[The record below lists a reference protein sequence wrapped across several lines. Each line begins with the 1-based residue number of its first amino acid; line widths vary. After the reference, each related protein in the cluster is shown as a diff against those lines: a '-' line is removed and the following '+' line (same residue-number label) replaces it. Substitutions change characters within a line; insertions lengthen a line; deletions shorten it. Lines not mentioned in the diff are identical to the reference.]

1 MTEELKRSQE
11 SHLQKVLELAKEV
24 SRTHTLTSIQEL
36 YWALKDITYGLDAT
50 IKGLQDL
57 QKLYGRDDLSYSLKE
72 FSEMLTDYYCIAR
85 TTSVEVLESIKA
97 IVARELGVQKSKQVE
112 Q

>member
-24 SRTHTLTSIQEL
+24 SRTHTQTSIQEL
-36 YWALKDITYGLDAT
+36 YYALRDVTYGLGAT

-57 QKLYGRDDLSYSLKE
+57 QKLYGRGDLSYSLKE
-72 FSEMLTDYYCIAR
+72 FSETLTDYYSIAR
-85 TTSVEVLESIKA
+85 TTSVEVLDTIRA
-97 IVARELGVQKSKQVE
+97 IVEHELGVQKASK
-112 Q
+112 

>member
-24 SRTHTLTSIQEL
+24 SRTHTQTSIQEL
-36 YWALKDITYGLDAT
+36 YYALRDVTYGLGAT

-57 QKLYGRDDLSYSLKE
+57 QKLYGRGDLSYSLKE
-72 FSEMLTDYYCIAR
+72 FSETLTDYYSIAR
-85 TTSVEVLESIKA
+85 TTSVEVLDTIKA
-97 IVARELGVQKSKQVE
+97 IVEHELGVQKASK
-112 Q
+112 

>member
-24 SRTHTLTSIQEL
+24 SRTHTQTSIQEL
-36 YWALKDITYGLDAT
+36 YYALRDVTYGLGVT

-57 QKLYGRDDLSYSLKE
+57 QKLYGRGDLSYSLKE
-72 FSEMLTDYYCIAR
+72 FSETLTDYYSIAR
-85 TTSVEVLESIKA
+85 TTSVEVLDTIKA
-97 IVARELGVQKSKQVE
+97 IVEHELGVQKASK
-112 Q
+112 